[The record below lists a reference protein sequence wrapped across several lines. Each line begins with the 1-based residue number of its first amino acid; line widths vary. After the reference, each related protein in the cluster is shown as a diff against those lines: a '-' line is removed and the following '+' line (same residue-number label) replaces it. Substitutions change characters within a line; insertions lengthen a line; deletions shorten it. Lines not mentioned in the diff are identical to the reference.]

1 MTDEL
6 SSGGAA
12 YDTDGTETPLE
23 IPAELPILPLRD
35 TVLFP
40 NSFMPLAVAREASV
54 RLIDEATATGRM
66 IGVFTQREAATEEP
80 LQEDL
85 YTIGTATHI
94 HKMFKLPDGSLRL
107 IVQGLARIRL
117 DGIAQT
123 RPYLRGAVSA
133 AEEVLRDEDHL
144 EIDALQRNIKSNFQQ
159 VVSLSPLLSDDLQ
172 ALAVNITDPGKLADF
187 IASSLTTIGTAVKQE
202 VLDTLDIRARMDS
215 LNRLLIKELEVLEL
229 GSKIQSQVQSEVGK
243 NQREYFLREQMK
255 AIQKELG
262 EGDEQAK
269 EIDELRSKI
278 EAAGMPE
285 SVKKETLRELDRLSK
300 MPVAAAEYTVSRTY
314 LDWIVALPWSRRT
327 EDAIDLKRTK
337 EVLDA
342 DHSGLEKVKD
352 RVLEYLAVRKLN
364 PDVKGPIL
372 CFLGPP
378 GVGKTSL
385 ARSIANSLG
394 RKFVRVSLGGMRD
407 EAEIRGHRRTYIGA
421 LPGQVIQGLRRAESK
436 NPVFILDEIDKLGA
450 DFRGDPASALLEVLD
465 PEQNNTF
472 RDHYLDV
479 PFDLSEVLFLTTANV
494 LDPVPPALRDRMEV
508 LELAGYTEEE
518 KLKIAL
524 EHLIAKQVKNHGL
537 TEAYVEFTEPAIRSV
552 IRNYTREAGVRNLE
566 REIGALCR
574 KIARRR
580 AEGDETKVTVT
591 AELVNEF
598 LGAPTFLDEEIENRT
613 KDPGV
618 AVGLAW
624 TPAGGEV
631 LFVEA
636 SRMQGAGS
644 LTLTGHL
651 GDVMKESAR
660 TALSWFRSNA
670 PHYGVDPAFYKDAE
684 IHLHVPS
691 GAIPKDG
698 PSAGV
703 TMVAA
708 LASELTG
715 RAVRG
720 DVAMTGEITLSGR
733 VLPVGGIKEKVLAAR
748 RHGVTRSDPAA
759 PEREEHP
766 RGPDRGAAARADDS
780 LRVGNRRRAR
790 ARSDPVVRPDSRG
803 ASAARLLRQNDG
815 ELNGSDHPQSHHR
828 LHIGDLAATDHIP
841 DVGQRECLRLD
852 VFVFVECGGFGR
864 IGEAGEAKEDHFLVA
879 ITRCRVQRPEP
890 DDRCR
895 HLPDLLMALAPRRLF
910 WRFPGIDAARGE
922 LPEPLADGVAI
933 LPDQDDV
940 ARFGD
945 RNQHH

>member
-1 MTDEL
+1 MSDQDEAIIVDETG
-6 SSGGAA
+6 SAA
-12 YDTDGTETPLE
+12 DRPFVV
-23 IPAELPILPLRD
+23 PAELPLLPLRD

-54 RLIDEATATGRM
+54 RLIDDAATSGRM
-66 IGVFTQREAATEEP
+66 IGVFTQREASVEEP
-80 LQEDL
+80 VQDDL
-85 YTIGTATHI
+85 YAIGTATHV

-117 DGIAQT
+117 DRITQT
-123 RPYLRGAVSA
+123 RPYLKA
-133 AEEVLRDEDHL
+133 AITTADEELRDEDHL

-172 ALAVNITDPGKLADF
+172 ALAANITDPGKLADF
-187 IASSLTTIGTAVKQE
+187 IASSLATIGTSVKQE
-202 VLDTLDIRARMDS
+202 ILATLDIRARMDA
-215 LNRLLIKELEVLEL
+215 LNRILIKELEVLEL

-243 NQREYFLREQMK
+243 NQREYFLREQLK

-269 EIDELRSKI
+269 EIDELRAKI

-285 SVKKETLRELDRLSK
+285 AVKKEAMRELDRLSK

-314 LDWIVALPWSRRT
+314 LDWVVALPWSKRT
-327 EDAIDLKRTK
+327 EDSIDLKRTK
-337 EVLDA
+337 DVLDA

-436 NPVFILDEIDKLGA
+436 NPVFILDEIDKLGS

-465 PEQNNTF
+465 PEQNNSF

-494 LDPVPPALRDRMEV
+494 LDPIPPALRDRMEV

-518 KLKIAL
+518 KLKIAT
-524 EHLIAKQVKNHGL
+524 EHLIAKQIANHGL
-537 TEAYVEFTEPAIRSV
+537 TAEHVEFQEAAIRNV
-552 IRNYTREAGVRNLE
+552 IRGYTREAGVRNLE

-574 KIARRR
+574 KVARRR
-580 AEGDETKVTVT
+580 AEGDERRVVITSEVVM
-591 AELVNEF
+591 EM

-631 LFVEA
+631 LFVEG
-636 SRMQGAGS
+636 SRMQGGGT

-660 TALSWFRSNA
+660 TALSWFRANA
-670 PHYGVDPAFYKDAE
+670 PRYSVDPNFYKDAE

-703 TMVAA
+703 TMVTA
-708 LASELTG
+708 LASELSG
-715 RAVRG
+715 RSVRP
-720 DVAMTGEITLSGR
+720 DLAMTGEITLSGR

-748 RHGVTRSDPAA
+748 RHGITEVILPRQNEKNIKEDLTEELR
-759 PEREEHP
+759 RELTIHYVSHIEEVLALALTP
-766 RGPDRGAAARADDS
+766 
-780 LRVGNRRRAR
+780 
-790 ARSDPVVRPDSRG
+790 
-803 ASAARLLRQNDG
+803 SAAQTHSGVQMDEEIQQAVLTQNPVTS
-815 ELNGSDHPQSHHR
+815 ESLTANS
-828 LHIGDLAATDHIP
+828 
-841 DVGQRECLRLD
+841 
-852 VFVFVECGGFGR
+852 
-864 IGEAGEAKEDHFLVA
+864 
-879 ITRCRVQRPEP
+879 
-890 DDRCR
+890 
-895 HLPDLLMALAPRRLF
+895 
-910 WRFPGIDAARGE
+910 
-922 LPEPLADGVAI
+922 
-933 LPDQDDV
+933 
-940 ARFGD
+940 
-945 RNQHH
+945 